1 MIIILLFY
9 IMNRFCSNSRYYFT
23 KSIKYIANMFSYS
36 NNPRN
41 ILIGQLYESN
51 SLIPE
56 HIIIL
61 EHMKKLGLNQ
71 VNLENYK
78 NQLIISMLNSDD
90 YNNNNY
96 NVISLTDL
104 IAEIKDTD
112 KFKNVYTNFYNKCER
127 SMILSRF
134 LNNSDTSN
142 SLMNFYHA
150 LTNDELLELL
160 DLL

>member
-1 MIIILLFY
+1 
-9 IMNRFCSNSRYYFT
+9 MNRFCSTSRYYFT
-23 KSIKYIANMFSYS
+23 KSIKYITNMFSYS
-36 NNPRN
+36 NQPRN
-41 ILIGQLYESN
+41 ILISQLYECN
-51 SLIPE
+51 SLIPYN
-56 HIIIL
+56 IIIL

-71 VNLENYK
+71 VNLENHK
-78 NQLIISMLNSDD
+78 NQLIISMLNDD
-90 YNNNNY
+90 EYNNN

-112 KFKNVYTNFYNKCER
+112 KFKNVYMDFYKKCER
-127 SMILSRF
+127 SIILSKF
-134 LNNSDTSN
+134 LNTSDTSV